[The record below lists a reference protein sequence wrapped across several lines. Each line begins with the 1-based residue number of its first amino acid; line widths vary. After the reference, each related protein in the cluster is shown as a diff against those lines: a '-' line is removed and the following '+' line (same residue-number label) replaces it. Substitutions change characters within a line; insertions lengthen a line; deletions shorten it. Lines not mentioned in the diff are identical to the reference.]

1 MKIKPREIIKDVANI
16 VGVALT
22 AFALI
27 AIFVA
32 ARNHATDPTP
42 LINIGNSAVYSG
54 VAGSVLLCIASTI

>member
-1 MKIKPREIIKDVANI
+1 MKIKPREIIKDAANF

-22 AFALI
+22 VFALI
-27 AIFVA
+27 AIPVA

-54 VAGSVLLCIASTI
+54 VAGQILLCIASKI